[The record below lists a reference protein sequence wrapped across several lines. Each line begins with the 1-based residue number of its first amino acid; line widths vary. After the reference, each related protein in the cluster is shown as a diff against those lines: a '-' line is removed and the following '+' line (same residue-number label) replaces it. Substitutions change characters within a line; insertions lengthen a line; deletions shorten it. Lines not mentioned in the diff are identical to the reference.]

1 MSLLPSAT
9 FANPSTPFYAANG
22 GGGGGSSLTS
32 PATITPDATGNV
44 SLALNAITTP
54 GSTPTSGAT
63 VSVVNNVTG
72 GGGAAVIVSDT
83 TGNDAAL
90 QLLNTAG
97 GNSLI
102 LMGTAA
108 APVGIIAPSLTA
120 AGQIQMGVVNV
131 PAGSIP
137 TPVVKI
143 DAANNIV
150 DIANPLAAAS
160 VFLNGQT
167 FVTSSASRPPTN
179 ALVLSNSSPTASAI
193 TQQVASGGTLQLGSS
208 VAKPNVLTVSDIA
221 GSASVTV
228 GANGAGASDIQ
239 LTGGIT
245 GGAANI
251 TTTAG
256 GTGQLSLGASSVNPQ
271 TLFIRDGATANSGYV
286 EITGGTA
293 GTSALQ
299 LRGFQTGGIPTISTN
314 LNTGVATSLAI
325 TPGTNDATPA
335 MVLSNDGAGNINIAV
350 NQQMNISKL
359 PASAGAYTSQVLLPA
374 GTAYSGSLS
383 IDLTALPSG
392 WAMVYGFSAAPT
404 ATDKN
409 NMFSVMVF
417 TGPTNVLQGGGVG
430 GLAGSA
436 TCFPD
441 PANNTSLQVN
451 FAGATSTGYSILGIT
466 LLGG

>member
-208 VAKPNVLTVSDIA
+208 VAQPTTV
-221 GSASVTV
+221 
-228 GANGAGASDIQ
+228 Q
-239 LTGGIT
+239 LQEATGGGGYGYVTIGGQSGGT
-245 GGAANI
+245 GDRLKMYGGGAACSI
-251 TTTAG
+251 TTDDPATGGVLNIGADDTGPTFQSLAFTHNAVAVNVPMTYSATSGPPLAAFSPTILRNGITPIGTTA
-256 GTGQLSLGASSVNPQ
+256 
-271 TLFIRDGATANSGYV
+271 I
-286 EITGGTA
+286 GTA
-293 GTSALQ
+293 GLAAGVYLCYG
-299 LRGFQTGGIPTISTN
+299 RAVASTDA
-314 LNTGVATSLAI
+314 GDLAARFSSVI
-325 TPGTNDATPA
+325 
-335 MVLSNDGAGNINIAV
+335 
-350 NQQMNISKL
+350 
-359 PASAGAYTSQVLLPA
+359 QV
-374 GTAYSGSLS
+374 
-383 IDLTALPSG
+383 
-392 WAMVYGFSAAPT
+392 
-404 ATDKN
+404 
-409 NMFSVMVF
+409 
-417 TGPTNVLQGGGVG
+417 GVG
-430 GLAGSA
+430 GSCVGGGQVTGQTNTYILAPNGTTGLNLTLVAA
-436 TCFPD
+436 TTAAYQVIAFPMF
-441 PANNTSLQVN
+441 L
-451 FAGATSTGYSILGIT
+451 I
-466 LLGG
+466 